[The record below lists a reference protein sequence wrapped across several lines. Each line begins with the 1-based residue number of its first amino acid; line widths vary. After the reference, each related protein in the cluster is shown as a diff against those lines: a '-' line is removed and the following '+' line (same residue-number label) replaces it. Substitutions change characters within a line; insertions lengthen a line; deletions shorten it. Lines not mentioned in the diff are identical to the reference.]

1 MSKNV
6 IEEIY
11 SFYDCFFDSEKI
23 QKYIMYQTS
32 ETSEFCFYMA
42 VVLI

>member
-32 ETSEFCFYMA
+32 ETSVVCFYNA

>member
-32 ETSEFCFYMA
+32 ETSVFCFYNA